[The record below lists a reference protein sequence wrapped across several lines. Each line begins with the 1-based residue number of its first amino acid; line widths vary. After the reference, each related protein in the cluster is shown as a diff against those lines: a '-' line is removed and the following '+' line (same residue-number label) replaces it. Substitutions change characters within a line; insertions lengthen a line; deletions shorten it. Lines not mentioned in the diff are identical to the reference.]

1 MVQDAGLTYQRF
13 KNCRDNLNSWLEHLP
28 RNEMRP
34 RDGPSQIAYKLQVQK
49 VRIWGCRRPG
59 GPVPRAGPSSHIPF
73 PGHLPIRES
82 CLCACGPLVAS
93 VL

>member
-28 RNEMRP
+28 RNEMRS

-49 VRIWGCRRPG
+49 VRIWGCRRAG
-59 GPVPRAGPSSHIPF
+59 GRYPELGPQATSLSRATSPAG
-73 PGHLPIRES
+73 RA
-82 CLCACGPLVAS
+82 ACVHVA
-93 VL
+93 L